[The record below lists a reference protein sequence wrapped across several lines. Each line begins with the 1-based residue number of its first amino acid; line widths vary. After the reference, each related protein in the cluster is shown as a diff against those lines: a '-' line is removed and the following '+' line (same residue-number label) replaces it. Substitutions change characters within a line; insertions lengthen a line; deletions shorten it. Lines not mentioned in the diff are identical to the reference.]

1 MVRNTLTMLLV
12 GVSLMAC
19 QDTTSPAA
27 QQRIAEEEIEEFCN
41 SIAAE
46 IVANP
51 NAMGPWQRLQ
61 QKHLE
66 EEWNS
71 EDVDRICSAAV
82 ARKSSLLYGTP
93 TKKGT

>member
-12 GVSLMAC
+12 SVSLAAC
-19 QDTTSPAA
+19 QDNSSPAA
-27 QQRIAEEEIEEFCN
+27 QQRIAEEEIEAFCN

-46 IVANP
+46 LVANP
-51 NAMGPWQRLQ
+51 NGMEPLRRLQ

-66 EEWNS
+66 EEWKT

-82 ARKSSLLYGTP
+82 ARKSALLYGTP
-93 TKKGT
+93 TKGN